1 MIGVIRTK
9 DLKVKKKKIKKHQFK
24 QGFIGLFIF
33 ETQNV
38 LMDTQSESLRVS

>member
-9 DLKVKKKKIKKHQFK
+9 DLKVKKKIKKHRFK